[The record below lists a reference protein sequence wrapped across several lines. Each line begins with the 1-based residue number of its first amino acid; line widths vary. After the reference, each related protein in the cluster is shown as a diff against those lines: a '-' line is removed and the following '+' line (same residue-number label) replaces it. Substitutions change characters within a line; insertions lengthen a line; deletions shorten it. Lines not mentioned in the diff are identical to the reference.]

1 MTGDHLPI
9 GRRVAYLR
17 VRRRLSQQTFADRL
31 GKSKSWVDKVERG
44 VRSLERVSTIRDI
57 AAVLRVDAAALLG
70 RDAQP
75 VDATGR
81 AEGVARIRAA
91 LSTYAMALGPS
102 AAGREVL
109 PADRLARQV
118 GHAWTTFQ
126 HARYPQVVD
135 LLPRLL
141 VDVQRAH
148 VQDPAAGRAVLVEA
162 YRVTASVLVKLGEAS
177 LGWLAADRAMA
188 AATGDR
194 VLVAAAA
201 VQLGQVLR
209 ASRRAR
215 SVLLAAAYRI
225 APDDC
230 AGGAPQKLS
239 LCGSLLI
246 QAALMAAR
254 SGDDRAAV
262 GLLDEAAE
270 MAARVGDGCD
280 HHRTAFGPTAVEL
293 ARVAAAVDLGN
304 GRDAVA
310 LHEAATGRDGW
321 RWLPAEH
328 RAAHLLDAARA
339 YLLVDDPANAARVL
353 VRADSIAPAEVRQRP
368 VAREVVA
375 QVARDPDAPTTI
387 THLASDLRV
396 G

>member
-1 MTGDHLPI
+1 MSGDHLPI

-102 AAGREVL
+102 AAGRDVL

-148 VQDPAAGRAVLVEA
+148 VQDPEAGRTALVEA
-162 YRVTASVLVKLGEAS
+162 YRVTVSVLVKLGEAS

-188 AATGDR
+188 AATGER

-225 APDDC
+225 APDDRVE
-230 AGGAPQKLS
+230 GTPQELS

-254 SGDDRAAV
+254 SGDDRAAAE
-262 GLLDEAAE
+262 LLDEAAE
-270 MAARVGDGCD
+270 MAAQVGDGCD

-293 ARVAAAVDLGN
+293 ARVAAAVELGN
-304 GRDAVA
+304 GPDAVA
-310 LHEAATGRDGW
+310 LHEVATRREGW

-339 YLLVDDPANAARVL
+339 YLLVNDPANAARVL
-353 VRADSIAPAEVRQRP
+353 VRADSIAPAEVRHRP
-368 VAREVVA
+368 AARDVVA
-375 QVARDPDAPTTI
+375 QVARDPAAPTTI

-396 G
+396 V